1 MGAVT
6 DGADTSGPTPDRGGT
21 GAGKDGM
28 PGDPDGAGWRPLLML
43 VALVAVLSVPA
54 YWAIRA
60 TAQPP
65 EARADADRYFAEI
78 ATQGGYK
85 PSDFGPPTVDW
96 AADARL
102 WTFDYRHRE
111 DRERLII
118 VMVSRDNIEASVS
131 KVP

>member
-60 TAQPP
+60 TAQP
-65 EARADADRYFAEI
+65 
-78 ATQGGYK
+78 
-85 PSDFGPPTVDW
+85 SDFRPPTGDW
-96 AADARL
+96 VAYARL
-102 WTFDYRHRE
+102 WTFDYRHRD

-118 VMVSRDNIEASVS
+118 VMVSRDIIEASVS